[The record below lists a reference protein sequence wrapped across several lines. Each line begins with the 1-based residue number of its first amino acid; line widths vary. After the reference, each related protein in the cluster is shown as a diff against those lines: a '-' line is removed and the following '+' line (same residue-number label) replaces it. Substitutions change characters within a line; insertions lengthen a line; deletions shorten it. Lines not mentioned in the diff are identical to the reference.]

1 MILHLQSDGTGQ
13 FISFSFA
20 H

>member
-1 MILHLQSDGTGQ
+1 MILHLQSDGTEQ